1 MPDTSS
7 TTTFRADISS
17 LKAEMQAAARAV
29 KVANSEFKAAT
40 AGMDDWS
47 SSADGLE
54 AKIKQLQS
62 VLKAQTKQVELSAKE
77 LEKTEQEY
85 GKNSAEADRA
95 RIKYNSFKAA
105 AAQTEKEL
113 SKYEGELKDVD
124 SATEE
129 VEESTD
135 KASDGFTVMKGVL
148 ADLAASAIKAGIKG
162 LKELGDAAIQ
172 AYEDF
177 DEGYDNIVKA
187 TGATG
192 QRAEQLRKSYKNV
205 TKSVIGDFSDIGS
218 ALGEVNTRFG
228 FTDEQLETATE
239 QFVKFADITGT
250 DATSAVR
257 LVSRAMGDAGID
269 AEDYAELLDVLA
281 AASQKS
287 GISVD
292 TLTENLTKYGA
303 PMRALGF
310 DTKSAIAIFS
320 QWEKAGVNTEIA
332 FSGMKKAIG
341 NWSKEGK
348 DAREEFGKT
357 LERIAE
363 APDIAEATEI
373 AIETFGQKAGPDLAD
388 AIQNGRFEY
397 SEFLS
402 LLEDSTGTVENTYEA
417 TQDGFDKVKL
427 AIQGAKADLGD
438 YVGDL
443 LSKYE
448 PQITE
453 FIETF
458 TKKAEELLN
467 WLTEHGPLIEG
478 VLEGVGTAVAAA
490 FVVTKVSNF
499 ITALRNVRT
508 AFSKTKTAADALSE
522 NGGLLSGALVNPV
535 STGVVGGFLAL
546 AAGVWLADS
555 AIEADIKKQHSLT
568 EEQQA
573 LVEKCAAVDSA
584 YKTSK
589 EEREKSFSAIDA
601 ERGHLTDLVAE
612 YNSLID
618 ENGNVKQGYEE
629 RASFIIGELAQALG
643 VERDD
648 IQKNIDQNGKLSES
662 IYQIIEAQKAEALL
676 AASRD
681 SYTEAIENRS
691 EAMSN
696 YQSALE
702 ELDKVEKDYEQTQA
716 DLATAQKELE
726 YAYEAGNGTEMAMN
740 AVQKATVA
748 NDEAKKSYETMK
760 EAVEQAE
767 EAYTGYNATI
777 QNYEGLAAAAAT
789 GDMEEI
795 SEAALK
801 LEKNFQTA
809 ETGTEESLRKQ
820 SEALKKEVSEMQQA
834 VDSGMPG
841 VTQSMVD
848 AMASLSREAD
858 AELAKVS
865 TAGKNRTDELAQ
877 RIQARKAALNKAGK
891 ELGEETVKGV
901 EEGTAGIGK
910 AGEKASLEYSGG
922 VLLKEK
928 ESKQA
933 GNEIATV
940 AKDGAE
946 LVLAGFGSVGKLSG
960 EEYLVSLKDRKNES
974 KKSGNILATAAKDGT
989 EMVLVGITNSGKT
1002 AGQSYSKAVSDT
1014 KNKKEATQ
1022 SGEVLGN
1029 AAKDGTEMVLVGI
1042 TGSGQMAG
1050 GNFNAGIA
1058 SKNGEANSAGS
1069 TLASNAK
1076 SGTEGADT
1084 YSSGQNFAQGFING
1098 IGSLVSSV
1106 ANKAREM
1113 VRSAIAAAK
1122 AAQAEGS
1129 PSKLT
1134 YQSGVYFTQGYILGI
1149 ASQEKLLIK
1158 TVQGMVTKVVSE
1170 MAKMSNFN
1178 FDTVGKNASA
1188 VFVERMKKDVDY
1200 MINKMQY
1207 QNELKLAEFDTEIS
1221 RLEAERETSTANIQ
1235 TAGDKEVAKLEKQ
1248 LKKEQ
1253 EDLKKTKTSLNE
1265 KSKSEQKAIQNDL
1278 DKYLSQLKKASEAKQ
1293 KELQKKID
1301 AEKDN
1306 DAKQRLKDEKDAVKK
1321 QYTEAQNS
1329 AKDSY
1334 KKQKE
1339 NVAQYY
1345 KDMIAAAEDAEKKKE
1360 KSINKQIEKSEKATE
1375 AQIESEKKR
1384 YEGLI
1389 ETQRKYQ
1396 EAYQKASSQMIS
1408 EFEDAVQ
1415 EYQTKAQ
1422 ALIDDTINGITTR
1435 YNERYDELMD
1445 KQNNLITKMK
1455 SAGELFNIS
1464 GAGVMRINDLQEQTK
1479 QLTDYA
1485 NKLNKI
1491 KGKVSA
1497 ELFDQIASYD
1507 MKEGTAFIS
1516 QLLAMSERDLAAY
1529 NKAYTEKIQAAQ
1541 KAGETIYKSDFDRVA
1556 SDYKAEINQAFKT
1569 LPKQLEALGYESLKG
1584 FVTGLTTNTD
1594 YMSTEIK
1601 LFVKGMVDTFKT
1613 QLGIRSPSKVMFEIG
1628 EYTGEGL
1635 GDGLMSMLGYV
1646 KTTASEIASLI
1657 SQPLDL
1663 MENIGDIRS
1672 SVSQSGYAP
1681 TGGVV
1686 NNYNLVQNN
1695 NSPKALSA
1703 LETYQA
1709 RRRQIALVKA
1719 FS

>member
-113 SKYEGELKDVD
+113 SKYENELKDVD

-192 QRAEQLRKSYKNV
+192 QSAEQLRKSYKNV

-269 AEDYAELLDVLA
+269 AEDYAELLDDLA
-281 AASQKS
+281 KASQKS

-573 LVEKCAAVDSA
+573 LVEKCAAVDQAYQTSA
-584 YKTSK
+584 QQRESYFGTIAS
-589 EEREKSFSAIDA
+589 ESER
-601 ERGHLTDLVAE
+601 LTALVGE

-618 ENGNVKQGYEE
+618 ENGQVKQGYED
-629 RASFIIGELAQALG
+629 RANFIIGELAAAMG
-643 VERDD
+643 VERDE
-648 IQKNIDQNGKLSES
+648 IEANIGENGKLKDS
-662 IYQIIEAQKAEALL
+662 ILDIIETQKAQAMLDVGRE
-676 AASRD
+676 
-681 SYTEAIENRS
+681 SYTEAYQKRG
-691 EAMSN
+691 EALAN
-696 YQSALE
+696 YQAAVT
-702 ELDKVEKDYEQTQA
+702 ELDKAEQDYQQTQEA
-716 DLATAQKELE
+716 LATAQKELE
-726 YAYEAGNGTEMAMN
+726 YAYEAGNGTEQAMN

-748 NDEAKKSYETMK
+748 NDAAKESYEAMK
-760 EAVEQAE
+760 QAVADAE
-767 EAYTGYNATI
+767 EAYTGFNATI
-777 QNYEGLAAAAAT
+777 QNYEGLGEAVVS
-789 GDMEEI
+789 GDMDAI

-801 LEKNFQTA
+801 MQYNFQTA
-809 ETGTEESLRKQ
+809 ETGTEESLRNQ
-820 SEALKKEVSEMQQA
+820 AENLRNAVSEMQDA
-834 VDSGMPG
+834 LSAGMPG
-841 VTQSMVD
+841 VTEEMVS
-848 AMASLSREAD
+848 SLQQLSAEAD

-865 TAGKNRTDELAQ
+865 EVGENKTDELAE
-877 RIQARKAALNKAGK
+877 RIQARKSALNTAGK
-891 ELGEETVKGV
+891 ELGDETVTGA
-901 EEGTAGIGK
+901 EEGMDKLGD
-910 AGEKASLEYSGG
+910 AGEKGADEFVSGIEG
-922 VLLKEK
+922 KK
-928 ESKQA
+928 GESEEA
-933 GNEIATV
+933 GTELGTV

-960 EEYLVSLKDRKNES
+960 EEYLTELAARKNDS
-974 KKSGNILATAAKDGT
+974 KKSGDTIANAAKSGAEAVSSKFNSVGQKEGKEYSTGVSSQESNANSSGNIIATAAKDGT
-989 EMVLVGITNSGKT
+989 ELVLAGFGAAGELGGSNYASGIS
-1002 AGQSYSKAVSDT
+1002 SK
-1014 KNKKEATQ
+1014 
-1022 SGEVLGN
+1022 G
-1029 AAKDGTEMVLVGI
+1029 
-1042 TGSGQMAG
+1042 
-1050 GNFNAGIA
+1050 
-1058 SKNGEANSAGS
+1058 GEASSAGS
-1069 TLASNAK
+1069 EIANQGK
-1076 SGTEGADT
+1076 SGAESVSTS
-1084 YSSGQNFAQGFING
+1084 SSGQNFGQGFING
-1098 IGSLVSSV
+1098 INAKQAEAYSAGYALGR
-1106 ANKAREM
+1106 KAHEGM
-1113 VRSAIAAAK
+1113 K
-1122 AAQAEGS
+1122 AGQQEGS

-1134 YQSGVYFTQGYILGI
+1134 YQSGVYFVQGYIKGI
-1149 ASQEKLLIK
+1149 VSQETKLIT
-1158 TVQGMVTKVVSE
+1158 TVKGMVTKVVAE
-1170 MAKMSNFN
+1170 MAKMAGYN

-1207 QNELKLAEFDTEIS
+1207 QNEQKLAEFDTEIS

-1301 AEKDN
+1301 AEKDK

-1360 KSINKQIEKSEKATE
+1360 KSINKQIEKSEKATD

-1445 KQNNLITKMK
+1445 KQNNLISKMK

-1485 NKLNKI
+1485 SKLNKI

-1529 NKAYTEKIQAAQ
+1529 NKAYTEKMQAAQ

>member
-1 MPDTSS
+1 MADTSS

-17 LKAEMQAAARAV
+17 LKAEMQAASRLV
-29 KVANSEFKAAT
+29 RVANSEFKAAT
-40 AGMDDWS
+40 AGMDNWS

-54 AKIKQLQS
+54 AKIKQLQT
-62 VLKAQTKQVELSAKE
+62 VLKAQNKQVELSAKA
-77 LEKTEQEY
+77 LEEAEREY
-85 GKNSAEADRA
+85 GANSAEADRA
-95 RIKYNSFKAA
+95 RIKYNNFKAA
-105 AAQTEKEL
+105 ASQTEKEL
-113 SKYEGELKDVD
+113 NKYEAELKDVD
-124 SATEE
+124 NATEE
-129 VEESTD
+129 VEESTE
-135 KASDGFTVMKGVL
+135 KATDGFTVMKGVL

-162 LKELGDAAIQ
+162 LKDLGKAAID
-172 AYEDF
+172 AYKDF
-177 DEGYDNIVKA
+177 DEGDDNLIKA
-187 TGATG
+187 TGAIG
-192 QRAEQLRKSYKNV
+192 ENAENLRKSYKKV
-205 TKSVIGDFSDIGS
+205 SKSVIGDFSDIGS

-228 FTDEQLETATE
+228 FTDEELETATE
-239 QFVKFADITGT
+239 KFIKFADITGT

-269 AEDYAELLDVLA
+269 ASEYSGLLDDLA
-281 AASQKS
+281 KASQAS

-292 TLTENLTKYGA
+292 TLAENLTKYGA

-357 LERIAE
+357 LDRIAE
-363 APDIAEATEI
+363 APDIAEATQI

-397 SEFLS
+397 SEFLD
-402 LLEDSTGTVENTYEA
+402 LLESSTGTVEATYEE

-427 AIQGAKADLGD
+427 AIQGARADLGD

-458 TKKAEELLN
+458 TTKAEELLN
-467 WLTEHGPLIEG
+467 WLTQNGDTVVG
-478 VLEGVGTAVAAA
+478 VLETIGGAVATA

-499 ITALRNVRT
+499 ITALRNVRS
-508 AFSKTKTAADALSE
+508 AFSKTKAAAEALSE
-522 NGGLLSGALVNPV
+522 NGGLLSGALVNPAT
-535 STGVVGGFLAL
+535 TGVVGGFLAL

-584 YKTSK
+584 YQTSK
-589 EEREKSFSAIDA
+589 AEREKSFAAIDQ
-601 ERGHLTDLVAE
+601 EKQYLTDLVTE

-629 RASFIIGELAQALG
+629 RANFIIGELANALG

-648 IQKNIDQNGKLSES
+648 VQKNIDQNGKLTES
-662 IYQIIEAQKAEALL
+662 IFQIIEAQKAEAMLDS
-676 AASRD
+676 SRD

-691 EAMSN
+691 EALNN

-702 ELDKVEKDYEQTQA
+702 ELDKVEKDYEQTQQN
-716 DLATAQKELE
+716 LATAQKELE

-740 AVQKATVA
+740 AVQKATIA

-760 EAVEQAE
+760 EAVDQAE
-767 EAYTGYNATI
+767 EAYTGFNATI

-789 GDMEEI
+789 GDMDQI

-801 LEKNFQTA
+801 MEKNFQTA
-809 ETGTEESLRKQ
+809 ETGTEASLKKQ
-820 SEALKKEVSEMQQA
+820 SDTLKKEVTEMQQA

-865 TAGKNRTDELAQ
+865 NVGKNRTDELAQ
-877 RIQARKAALNKAGK
+877 RIQARKAALNKAGQT
-891 ELGEETVKGV
+891 LGEETVKGV
-901 EEGTAGIGK
+901 ETGTANIGK
-910 AGEKASLEYSGG
+910 VGEQATEKYSSGIES
-922 VLLKEK
+922 KKK
-928 ESKQA
+928 ESEKA
-933 GNEIATV
+933 GNEVATV

-960 EEYLVSLKDRKNES
+960 EEYLVSLQNRKNDS
-974 KKSGNILATAAKDGT
+974 KKAGDTVAKAAKDATASVVPQFGTTGTTSGKKYSSGVSSTKKEANNAGNIIGTAAKDGT
-989 EMVLVGITNSGKT
+989 EL
-1002 AGQSYSKAVSDT
+1002 
-1014 KNKKEATQ
+1014 
-1022 SGEVLGN
+1022 
-1029 AAKDGTEMVLVGI
+1029 VLVGI

-1069 TLASNAK
+1069 TLAANAK

-1098 IGSLVSSV
+1098 IGSLVGSV
-1106 ANKAREM
+1106 AAKAREM
-1113 VRSAIAAAK
+1113 VRNAIAAAK

-1134 YQSGVYFTQGYILGI
+1134 YQSGVYFTQGYINGI
-1149 ASQEKLLIK
+1149 VSQEKLLVK
-1158 TVQGMVTKVVSE
+1158 TVKNMVTTVVAE
-1170 MAKMSNFN
+1170 MAKMSAYNFN
-1178 FDTVGKNASA
+1178 AVGKNASA
-1188 VFVERMKKDVDY
+1188 VFVDRMNKDVDY
-1200 MINKMQY
+1200 MIAKMEY
-1207 QNELKLAEFDTEIS
+1207 QNDQKIAEFDAEIS
-1221 RLEAERETSTANIQ
+1221 RLETERENSTANIQ
-1235 TAGDKEVAKLEKQ
+1235 TAGDKEVANLEKQ

-1253 EDLKKTKTSLNE
+1253 ETLKSTKTALNE
-1265 KSKSEQKAIQNDL
+1265 KSKAEQKAIQKNL
-1278 DKYLSQLKKASEAKQ
+1278 DTYLAQLKKESESKQ

-1301 AEKDN
+1301 AEKDK

-1321 QYTEAQNS
+1321 QYTEEQTA
-1329 AKDSY
+1329 AKEAY

-1339 NVAQYY
+1339 LVAQNY
-1345 KDMIAAAEDAEKKKE
+1345 KNLIAVYEAAEKKKE

-1375 AQIESEKKR
+1375 KQIEAEKKR

-1389 ETQRKYQ
+1389 DTQRKYQ
-1396 EAYQKASSQMIS
+1396 EAYQTASSQMIS

-1422 ALIDDTINGITTR
+1422 ALIDDTINGITSK

-1445 KQNNLITKMK
+1445 KQNNLISKMK

-1464 GAGVMRINDLQEQTK
+1464 GAGVMRISDLQAQTK

-1491 KGKVSA
+1491 KGKVSS

-1507 MKEGTAFIS
+1507 MKEGSAFIS

-1529 NKAYTEKIQAAQ
+1529 NKAYTEKMQAAQ

-1569 LPKQLEALGYESLKG
+1569 LPKQLEDLGYESLKG

-1594 YMSTEIK
+1594 YMSNEIK

-1663 MENIGDIRS
+1663 MDNIGDIRS

-1681 TGGVV
+1681 LTGGVV

>member
-7 TTTFRADISS
+7 TTTFKADISS

-54 AKIKQLQS
+54 AKIKQLQT
-62 VLKAQTKQVELSAKE
+62 VLKAQNKQVELSAKE
-77 LEKTEQEY
+77 LEKTEKEY

-95 RIKYNSFKAA
+95 RIKYNNFKAA
-105 AAQTEKEL
+105 AAATEKEL
-113 SKYEGELKDVD
+113 DKYEDELKDVD
-124 SATEE
+124 TATEE
-129 VEESTD
+129 VEESTA

-192 QRAEQLRKSYKNV
+192 ESAEELRKAYKNV
-205 TKSVIGDFSDIGS
+205 SKSVIGDFSDIGS
-218 ALGEVNTRFG
+218 ALGEVSTRFG
-228 FTDEQLETATE
+228 FTGDDLESATE
-239 QFVKFADITGT
+239 KFIKFADITGT
-250 DATSAVR
+250 DATTAVR
-257 LVSRAMGDAGID
+257 LVSRAMGDAGIEASEYSD
-269 AEDYAELLDVLA
+269 LLDMLA
-281 AASQKS
+281 AASQAS

-292 TLTENLTKYGA
+292 ALTESLTKYGA

-310 DTKSAIAIFS
+310 DTEEAIAIFS

-357 LERIAE
+357 LEKIAE
-363 APDIAEATEI
+363 APDIAEATSI
-373 AIETFGQKAGPDLAD
+373 AIEAFGQKAGPDLAD

-402 LLEDSTGTVENTYEA
+402 LLENSTGTVENTYEA

-427 AIQGAKADLGD
+427 AIQGARAEIGD
-438 YVGDL
+438 YVGEL

-453 FIETF
+453 FIENF
-458 TKKAEELLN
+458 TKKAEELLD
-467 WLTEHGPLIEG
+467 WITTHGPAIETA
-478 VLEGVGTAVAAA
+478 LKAIGTAVAAA

-499 ITALRNVRT
+499 ITALRNVRS
-508 AFSKTKTAADALSE
+508 AFSKTKTAADALAE
-522 NGGLLSGALVNPV
+522 NGGLLSGALANPAA
-535 STGVVGGFLAL
+535 TGVVGGFLAL
-546 AAGVWLADS
+546 ATAVWLADD

-573 LVEKCAAVDSA
+573 LVEKCAAVDAA
-584 YKTSK
+584 YKASA
-589 EEREKSFSAIDA
+589 EARESSFSAIDA
-601 ERGHLTDLVAE
+601 EQEHLTGLVTE

-629 RASFIIGELAQALG
+629 RAEFILGELSNALG
-643 VERDD
+643 VERED
-648 IQKNIDQNGKLSES
+648 IQQNIDQNGKLSDS
-662 IYQIIEAQKAEALL
+662 IYQIIEAQKAEAMLS
-676 AASRD
+676 ASRD

-696 YQSALE
+696 YQSSLE
-702 ELDKVEKDYEQTQA
+702 ELDKAEQDYQQTQA
-716 DLATAQKELE
+716 ALATAQKELE

-748 NDEAKKSYETMK
+748 NDEARKSYETMK
-760 EAVEQAE
+760 EAVTQAE
-767 EAYTGYNATI
+767 EAYTGFNATI

-795 SEAALK
+795 SAAALK

-809 ETGTEESLRKQ
+809 QTGTEESLKKQ

-841 VTQSMVD
+841 VTQGMVD
-848 AMASLSREAD
+848 ALASLSKEAD
-858 AELAKVS
+858 AELAKLSPV
-865 TAGKNRTDELAQ
+865 AKNRTDELAQ
-877 RIQARKAALNKAGK
+877 RIQARKAAINGAGK
-891 ELGEETVKGV
+891 ELGEEAVKGV
-901 EEGTAGIGK
+901 ETGTANIGK
-910 AGEKASLEYSGG
+910 AGETAADNYSKGIESR
-922 VLLKEK
+922 KK
-928 ESKQA
+928 ESEKA
-933 GNEIATV
+933 GTDVATV

-960 EEYLVSLKDRKNES
+960 QEYVTKLEGQKNDS
-974 KKSGNILATAAKDGT
+974 KKSGGVLAKSAKTGADNIAPQFKTTGSTSGKNFSTGVSSQQKDATQAGNVLGTAAKDGT
-989 EMVLVGITNSGKT
+989 AQALPGILS
-1002 AGQSYSKAVSDT
+1002 
-1014 KNKKEATQ
+1014 
-1022 SGEVLGN
+1022 
-1029 AAKDGTEMVLVGI
+1029 
-1042 TGSGQMAG
+1042 SGQQAG
-1050 GNFNAGIA
+1050 GNFNSGIA

-1076 SGTEGADT
+1076 SGTEGVST
-1084 YSSGQNFAQGFING
+1084 YGSGQNFAQGFING
-1098 IGSLVSSV
+1098 IGSLIGSV
-1106 ANKAREM
+1106 ASKAAEM

-1149 ASQEKLLIK
+1149 ASQEKALIK
-1158 TVQGMVTKVVSE
+1158 TVQGMVTKVVAE
-1170 MAKMSNFN
+1170 MAKMSGYN
-1178 FDTVGKNASA
+1178 FDAVGKNAST
-1188 VFVERMKKDVDY
+1188 VFVDRMKKDVDF
-1200 MINKMQY
+1200 MLKKMQY
-1207 QNELKLAEFDTEIS
+1207 QNEQKLAEFDTEIS

-1235 TAGDKEVAKLEKQ
+1235 AAGDKEVANLKNQ

-1253 EDLKKTKTSLNE
+1253 EDLKKTRTALND
-1265 KSKSEQKAIQNDL
+1265 KSKAEQKAVQKDL
-1278 DKYLSQLKKASEAKQ
+1278 DKYLNKLKKESEAKQ

-1301 AEKDN
+1301 AENDK
-1306 DAKQRLKDEKDAVKK
+1306 DAKQRLKDEKEAIKK
-1321 QYTEAQNS
+1321 QYSEEQTAAKEA
-1329 AKDSY
+1329 Y

-1339 NVAQYY
+1339 LIEQNY
-1345 KDMIAAAEDAEKKKE
+1345 KDLIAVYEAAEKKKE

-1375 AQIESEKKR
+1375 KQIEAEKTR
-1384 YEGLI
+1384 YDGLI
-1389 ETQRKYQ
+1389 DTQRKYQ
-1396 EAYQKASSQMIS
+1396 DAYQRASSEMIS
-1408 EFEDAVQ
+1408 EFENAVQ

-1422 ALIDDTINGITTR
+1422 QLIDDTINGITTR

-1445 KQNNLITKMK
+1445 KQKNLINKMK
-1455 SAGELFNIS
+1455 DAGELFNIS
-1464 GAGVMRINDLQEQTK
+1464 GAGVMRINDLQEQTR

-1485 NKLNKI
+1485 DKLNKI
-1491 KGKVSA
+1491 KNKVSA

-1507 MKEGTAFIS
+1507 MKEGAAFIS
-1516 QLLAMSERDLAAY
+1516 QLLAMSDRDLNAY
-1529 NKAYTEKIQAAQ
+1529 NKAYTEKMQAAQ
-1541 KAGETIYKSDFDRVA
+1541 KAGESIYKSDFDKVA

-1569 LPKQLEALGYESLKG
+1569 LPKQLEDLGYESLKG
-1584 FVTGLTTNTD
+1584 FITGLTANTD
-1594 YMSTEIK
+1594 YMTTEIK
-1601 LFVKGMVDTFKT
+1601 TFVKGMVDTFKT

-1663 MENIGDIRS
+1663 MNDIGDVRN
-1672 SVSQSGYAP
+1672 SVSQSGYTP
-1681 TGGVV
+1681 LTGGVV